1 MAELKT
7 AITIEA
13 RDEFCRLAEKIDG
26 AATRL
31 SRRLPEAQR
40 KLGGDIERAGRAG
53 RLALGAPPLAGG
65 ISRLGALIRGGAAGP
80 MEAAAE
86 VAGSRGR
93 LAALGMSEAGIDE
106 VERTGRALS
115 RQYSGIETAGFLG
128 SAYDVRSTMGEL
140 SETDVAAAAGI
151 AAELG
156 RAAGAPPEEMTSAV
170 SGAYGVFKEPLY
182 GGLEDAAFVER
193 FGAQLSKAIEMF
205 RKTGGQMEQGIES
218 MGAGLS
224 LSGITMPEQLAALG
238 KLQDSMDAGEAG
250 AALRSMRQGA
260 VEAHEAFREAGLD
273 IAVIDEATG
282 KLRPIASVLDSM
294 ERVFGEVLDD
304 SEAAR
309 IKQAFGRDQAVR
321 VFEAMWAGGKELRAA
336 ARELEAATM
345 ADVRRRA
352 RARDDNLGGALDR
365 IRRRRTELAERLAAA
380 LEPALRRL
388 EPHLD
393 RAIGWLETASERWP
407 DMTAGIT
414 TLVGAIGLLAAPA
427 ANLVAVF
434 DVLMRALRQ
443 LGRRSLQT
451 AGELQGA
458 GGGPVARRGRIRSLG
473 RKVADRA
480 KDLPSRIKGLGGGL
494 MGRGGELMGRVGELG
509 KGLAGR
515 IGEIGKGV
523 PGLLRGKGMAGR
535 ALGLLKGKAGLLG
548 AGIGALSIGS
558 TLLDDKLSGREKAA
572 EITEDAGGIG
582 GALAGGAL
590 GAAIGTAV
598 LPGIGTAVG
607 GIVGSIVGGLGGGA
621 LGAKL
626 GSLFRGES
634 EEEVPVGQRSLA
646 KAIGTAA
653 AGLAL
658 TLPAPAGTS
667 GAPLERAPVL
677 PPVTA
682 GAAPLSG
689 LTLPPYAASAGAM
702 PGASIDQGIH
712 IQQLTIQQQPGED
725 ARELA
730 ERVIREI
737 EYRRQVRSRE
747 ALYDEL

>member
-13 RDEFCRLAEKIDG
+13 REEFCRLAEKIDG

-31 SRRLPEAQR
+31 SRRLPEARR
-40 KLGGDIERAGRAG
+40 KLAVDNARAGRAG

-86 VAGSRGR
+86 VARSRGR

-115 RQYSGIETAGFLG
+115 RQYAGIETAGFLG
-128 SAYDVRSTMGEL
+128 SAYDVRSAMGEL
-140 SETDVAAAAGI
+140 SETDVAPVAGI

-156 RAAGAPPEEMTSAV
+156 RAAGAAPEEMTSAV

-182 GGLEDAAFVER
+182 GGLEDVAFVER
-193 FGAQLSKAIEMF
+193 FGAQLSKAMEMF

-238 KLQDSMDAGEAG
+238 KLLDSMDAGEAG

-273 IAVIDEATG
+273 IAVIDEAAG
-282 KLRPIASVLDSM
+282 NLRPIASVLDGM

-304 SEAAR
+304 SAAAR
-309 IKQAFGRDQAVR
+309 IKQAFGRDEALR

-345 ADVRRRA
+345 ADARRRA

-458 GGGPVARRGRIRSLG
+458 GGGGPVARRGRIRGLG

-480 KDLPSRIKGLGGGL
+480 KDLPSGIKGLGGG
-494 MGRGGELMGRVGELG
+494 LMGRVGELG

-515 IGEIGKGV
+515 IGEIVKGV
-523 PGLLRGKGMAGR
+523 PGLLRGKGLAGR

-607 GIVGSIVGGLGGGA
+607 GIVGSIAGGLGGGA

-658 TLPAPAGTS
+658 TLPAAAGTS
-667 GAPLERAPVL
+667 GAPLEPAPVVA
-677 PPVTA
+677 PATTEV
-682 GAAPLSG
+682 GAPPLSG

-725 ARELA
+725 AGELA

-737 EYRRQVRSRE
+737 EHRRQVRSRA
-747 ALYDEL
+747 ALYDDL

>member
-13 RDEFCRLAEKIDG
+13 REEFCRLAEKIDG

-31 SRRLPEAQR
+31 SRRLPEARR
-40 KLGGDIERAGRAG
+40 KLAVDNARAGRAG

-86 VAGSRGR
+86 VARSRGR

-115 RQYSGIETAGFLG
+115 RQYAGIETAGFLG
-128 SAYDVRSTMGEL
+128 SAYDVRSAMGEL
-140 SETDVAAAAGI
+140 SETDVAPVAGI

-156 RAAGAPPEEMTSAV
+156 RAAGAAPEEMTSAV

-182 GGLEDAAFVER
+182 GGLEDVAFVER
-193 FGAQLSKAIEMF
+193 FGAQLSKAMEMF

-273 IAVIDEATG
+273 IAVIDEAAG
-282 KLRPIASVLDSM
+282 NLRPIASVLDGM

-304 SEAAR
+304 SAAAR
-309 IKQAFGRDQAVR
+309 IKQAFGRDEALR

-345 ADVRRRA
+345 ADARRRA

-458 GGGPVARRGRIRSLG
+458 GGGGPVARRGRIRGLG

-480 KDLPSRIKGLGGGL
+480 KDLPSGIKGLGGG
-494 MGRGGELMGRVGELG
+494 LMGRVGELG

-515 IGEIGKGV
+515 IGEIVKGV
-523 PGLLRGKGMAGR
+523 PGLLRGKGLAGR

-607 GIVGSIVGGLGGGA
+607 GIVGSIAGGLGGGA

-658 TLPAPAGTS
+658 TLPAAAGTS
-667 GAPLERAPVL
+667 GAPLEPAPVVA
-677 PPVTA
+677 PATTEV
-682 GAAPLSG
+682 GAPPLSG

-725 ARELA
+725 AGELA

-737 EYRRQVRSRE
+737 EHRRQVRSRA
-747 ALYDEL
+747 ALYDDL

>member
-31 SRRLPEAQR
+31 SKRLPEAQR
-40 KLGGDIERAGRAG
+40 KLGVDNERAGRAG
-53 RLALGAPPLAGG
+53 RLALGASPLAGG
-65 ISRLGALIRGGAAGP
+65 ISRFGALIRGGAAGP

-86 VAGSRGR
+86 VVRSRGR

-115 RQYSGIETAGFLG
+115 RQYAGIETAGFLG
-128 SAYDVRSTMGEL
+128 AAYDVRSAMGEL

-156 RAAGAPPEEMTSAV
+156 RAAGSPPEEMTSAV

-182 GGLEDAAFVER
+182 GGLEDVAFVER
-193 FGAQLSKAIEMF
+193 FGAQLSKAMEMF
-205 RKTGGQMEQGIES
+205 RKTGGQMEQGIKS

-224 LSGITMPEQLAALG
+224 LSGITMSEQLAALG

-260 VEAHEAFREAGLD
+260 VEAHEAFRKAGLD
-273 IAVIDEATG
+273 IAVIDESAG
-282 KLRPIASVLDSM
+282 KLRPIASVLDGM

-304 SEAAR
+304 TEAAR
-309 IKQAFGRDQAVR
+309 IKQAFGRDQALR
-321 VFEAMWAGGKELRAA
+321 VFEALWAGGEELRAA

-345 ADVRRRA
+345 ADARRRA
-352 RARDDNLGGALDR
+352 RARDDNPGGALDR
-365 IRRRRTELAERLAAA
+365 IRRRRTEFAERLAAA
-380 LEPALRRL
+380 LEPALRKL
-388 EPHLD
+388 EPRLD

-407 DMTAGIT
+407 AWTSLVMSF
-414 TLVGAIGLLAAPA
+414 VGAVGLLAAPA
-427 ANLVAVF
+427 ANLVVIF
-434 DVLMRALRQ
+434 DAMIRVIRR
-443 LGRRSLQT
+443 LGLRSLQT

-458 GGGPVARRGRIRSLG
+458 GGGGSVARRGPRGRIRGLG

-480 KDLPSRIKGLGGGL
+480 KELPSRIKGLGGGL
-494 MGRGGELMGRVGELG
+494 MGR
-509 KGLAGR
+509 
-515 IGEIGKGV
+515 IGEIVKGV
-523 PGLLRGKGMAGR
+523 PGLLRGKGLAGR

-548 AGIGALSIGS
+548 AGLGALSIGS

-572 EITEDAGGIG
+572 KITEDAGGIG

-607 GIVGSIVGGLGGGA
+607 GIVGSIAGGLGGGA

-677 PPVTA
+677 SPVTA
-682 GAAPLSG
+682 GAAPQSG
-689 LTLPPYAASAGAM
+689 LTLPAYAASAAAM

-712 IQQLTIQQQPGED
+712 IQQLTVHQQPGED
-725 ARELA
+725 AVELA

-737 EYRRQVRSRE
+737 EYRRRIRSRE
-747 ALYDEL
+747 ALFDDL

>member
-13 RDEFCRLAEKIDG
+13 REEFCRLAEKIDG

-40 KLGGDIERAGRAG
+40 KLGVDNERAGRAG
-53 RLALGAPPLAGG
+53 RFALGASPLAGG
-65 ISRLGALIRGGAAGP
+65 ISRLGALIRGGATGP

-86 VAGSRGR
+86 VARSRGR

-115 RQYSGIETAGFLG
+115 RQYAGIETAGFLG
-128 SAYDVRSTMGEL
+128 SAYDVRSAMGEL
-140 SETDVAAAAGI
+140 SETDVAAVAGI

-156 RAAGAPPEEMTSAV
+156 RAAGAAPEEMTSAV

-193 FGAQLSKAIEMF
+193 FGAQLSKAMEMF

-260 VEAHEAFREAGLD
+260 VEAHEAFRKAGLD

-282 KLRPIASVLDSM
+282 NLRPIASVLDGM
-294 ERVFGEVLDD
+294 ERVFGKVLDD

-309 IKQAFGRDQAVR
+309 IKQAFGRDEALR
-321 VFEAMWAGGKELRAA
+321 VFEAMWAGGEELRAA

-345 ADVRRRA
+345 ADARRRA

-365 IRRRRTELAERLAAA
+365 IRRRRAEFAERLAAA
-380 LEPALRRL
+380 LEPALRKL
-388 EPHLD
+388 EPRLD
-393 RAIGWLETASERWP
+393 RAIGWLETASKRWP
-407 DMTAGIT
+407 FTWTALVT
-414 TLVGAIGLLAAPA
+414 TFVGAVWLLAAPA
-427 ANLVAVF
+427 ANLVVIL

-458 GGGPVARRGRIRSLG
+458 GGGGPVARRGPSGRIRGLG

-480 KDLPSRIKGLGGGL
+480 KDLPPRIKGFGDGL
-494 MGRGGELMGRVGELG
+494 MRRVGELG

-515 IGEIGKGV
+515 IGEIVKGV
-523 PGLLRGKGMAGR
+523 PGLLRGKGLAGR

-558 TLLDDKLSGREKAA
+558 TLFDDKLSGREKAA
-572 EITEDAGGIG
+572 KITEDAGGIG

-607 GIVGSIVGGLGGGA
+607 GIVGSIAGGLGGGA

-634 EEEVPVGQRSLA
+634 EEEAPGGQRSLA

-658 TLPAPAGTS
+658 TLPAAAGTS

-677 PPVTA
+677 SPVTA
-682 GAAPLSG
+682 GAAPQSG
-689 LTLPPYAASAGAM
+689 LTLPAYPASAGAM

-712 IQQLTIQQQPGED
+712 IQQLTVHQQPGED
-725 ARELA
+725 AVELA

-737 EYRRQVRSRE
+737 EYRRRIRSRE
-747 ALYDEL
+747 ALFDDL

>member
-1 MAELKT
+1 MAELKA

-13 RDEFCRLAEKIDG
+13 REEFCRLAEKIDG
-26 AATRL
+26 AVTRL
-31 SRRLPEAQR
+31 GRRLPEAR
-40 KLGGDIERAGRAG
+40 RMPAVGIERAGRAG

-65 ISRLGALIRGGAAGP
+65 ISRFGALIRGGAEGP

-86 VAGSRGR
+86 VARSRGR

-115 RQYSGIETAGFLG
+115 RQYSGIGTAGFLG
-128 SAYDVRSTMGEL
+128 SAYGVRSAMGEL
-140 SETDVAAAAGI
+140 SETDVAPVAGI

-156 RAAGAPPEEMTSAV
+156 RAAGAAPEEMTSAV

-193 FGAQLSKAIEMF
+193 FGAQLSKAMEMF

-260 VEAHEAFREAGLD
+260 VEAHEAFRKAGLD

-282 KLRPIASVLDSM
+282 KLRPIASVLDGM

-309 IKQAFGRDQAVR
+309 IKQAFGRDEALR
-321 VFEAMWAGGKELRAA
+321 VFEAMWAGGEELRAA

-380 LEPALRRL
+380 LEPALLKL

-393 RAIGWLETASERWP
+393 RAIGWLETASKRWP
-407 DMTAGIT
+407 DITA
-414 TLVGAIGLLAAPA
+414 LVMSFVGAIGLLAAPA
-427 ANLVAVF
+427 ANLVVIF
-434 DVLMRALRQ
+434 DFLKRVIRQ
-443 LGRRSLQT
+443 LGFGSLQT

-458 GGGPVARRGRIRSLG
+458 GGRGPVARRGRVGRIRGLG

-494 MGRGGELMGRVGELG
+494 MGRVGELG

-515 IGEIGKGV
+515 IGEIVKGV
-523 PGLLRGKGMAGR
+523 PGLLRGKGLAGR
-535 ALGLLKGKAGLLG
+535 ALGLLKGKAGLLS

-607 GIVGSIVGGLGGGA
+607 GIVGGIAGGLGGGA

-634 EEEVPVGQRSLA
+634 EEDAPGGQRSLA
-646 KAIGTAA
+646 KAVGTAA

-658 TLPAPAGTS
+658 TLPVPAGTS
-667 GAPLERAPVL
+667 GAPLEPAPVVA
-677 PPVTA
+677 PVTEGA
-682 GAAPLSG
+682 GAPPLGG
-689 LTLPPYAASAGAM
+689 LTLPAYAAPAGAM

-725 ARELA
+725 AGELA

-737 EYRRQVRSRE
+737 EYRRRVRSRE
-747 ALYDEL
+747 ALYDDL

>member
-205 RKTGGQMEQGIES
+205 RKTGGQMEQGIKS

-260 VEAHEAFREAGLD
+260 VEAHEAFRRAGLD

-282 KLRPIASVLDSM
+282 NLRPIASVLDGM
-294 ERVFGEVLDD
+294 ERVFGKVLDD
-304 SEAAR
+304 NEAAR
-309 IKQAFGRDQAVR
+309 IKQAFGRDEALR

-345 ADVRRRA
+345 ADARRRA

-458 GGGPVARRGRIRSLG
+458 GGGPVARRGRIRGLG

-480 KDLPSRIKGLGGGL
+480 KDLPARIKGLGGGL
-494 MGRGGELMGRVGELG
+494 MVRVGGLG

-515 IGEIGKGV
+515 VGEIVKGV
-523 PGLLRGKGMAGR
+523 PGLLRGKGLAGR

-658 TLPAPAGTS
+658 TLPAAAGTS

>member
-1 MAELKT
+1 MAELKA

-13 RDEFCRLAEKIDG
+13 REEFCRLAEKIDG
-26 AATRL
+26 AAARL
-31 SRRLPEAQR
+31 SRRLPEAR
-40 KLGGDIERAGRAG
+40 RMPAVGIERTGRAG

-65 ISRLGALIRGGAAGP
+65 ISRFGALIRGGADGP

-86 VAGSRGR
+86 VARSRGR

-115 RQYSGIETAGFLG
+115 RQYSGIGTAGFLG
-128 SAYDVRSTMGEL
+128 SAYGVRSAMGEL
-140 SETDVAAAAGI
+140 SETDVAAVAGI

-156 RAAGAPPEEMTSAV
+156 RAAGAAPEEMTSAV

-193 FGAQLSKAIEMF
+193 FGAQLSKAMEMF
-205 RKTGGQMEQGIES
+205 RKTGGQMEQGIKS

-238 KLQDSMDAGEAG
+238 KLQDSMDAGAAG

-260 VEAHEAFREAGLD
+260 VEAHEAFRKAGLD

-282 KLRPIASVLDSM
+282 KLRPIASVLDGM

-309 IKQAFGRDQAVR
+309 IKQAFGRDEALR
-321 VFEAMWAGGKELRAA
+321 VFEAMWAGGEELRAA

-345 ADVRRRA
+345 ADARRRA

-380 LEPALRRL
+380 LEPALLKL

-393 RAIGWLETASERWP
+393 RAVGWLEAAVARWP
-407 DMTAGIT
+407 TWTSIVMSF
-414 TLVGAIGLLAAPA
+414 VGAIGLLAAPA
-427 ANLVAVF
+427 ASLLTIF
-434 DVLMRALRQ
+434 DVLQRAIRQ

-451 AGELQGA
+451 AGELQSA
-458 GGGPVARRGRIRSLG
+458 GGGPVARRGRSGRIRGLG

-480 KDLPSRIKGLGGGL
+480 KDLPAGIKGLGGGL
-494 MGRGGELMGRVGELG
+494 AGRVGELG

-515 IGEIGKGV
+515 IGEIVKGV
-523 PGLLRGKGMAGR
+523 PGLLRGKGLAGR

-548 AGIGALSIGS
+548 AGLGALSIGS

-572 EITEDAGGIG
+572 EITRDAGRIG

-598 LPGIGTAVG
+598 LPAIGTAVG
-607 GIVGSIVGGLGGGA
+607 GIVGGIAGGLGGGA

-658 TLPAPAGTS
+658 TLPAAAGTS
-667 GAPLERAPVL
+667 GAPLERPPVVAPV
-677 PPVTA
+677 TEGA
-682 GAAPLSG
+682 GAPPLGG
-689 LTLPPYAASAGAM
+689 LTLPAYAASAGAM
-702 PGASIDQGIH
+702 PGATIDQGVH
-712 IQQLTIQQQPGED
+712 IQQLTVHQQPGED
-725 ARELA
+725 AVELA

-737 EYRRQVRSRE
+737 EYRRKVRSRE
-747 ALYDEL
+747 ALFDEL

>member
-13 RDEFCRLAEKIDG
+13 REEFCRLAEKIDG

-31 SRRLPEAQR
+31 SRRLPEARR
-40 KLGGDIERAGRAG
+40 KLGVDNERAGRAG
-53 RLALGAPPLAGG
+53 RLALGTSPLAGG

-86 VAGSRGR
+86 VARSRGR

-115 RQYSGIETAGFLG
+115 RQYSGMETAGFLG
-128 SAYDVRSTMGEL
+128 SAYDVRSAIGEL
-140 SETDVAAAAGI
+140 SETDVAPVTGI

-156 RAAGAPPEEMTSAV
+156 RAAGAAPEEMTSAV

-182 GGLEDAAFVER
+182 GGLEDVAFVER
-193 FGAQLSKAIEMF
+193 FGAQLSKAMEMF
-205 RKTGGQMEQGIES
+205 RKTGGQMEQGIKS

-238 KLQDSMDAGEAG
+238 KLQDSMSAGEAG

-260 VEAHEAFREAGLD
+260 VEAHEAFRKAGLD
-273 IAVIDEATG
+273 IAVIDEAAG
-282 KLRPIASVLDSM
+282 KLRPIASVLDGM

-309 IKQAFGRDQAVR
+309 IKEAFGRDEALR
-321 VFEAMWAGGKELRAA
+321 VFEAMWAGGEELRAA

-345 ADVRRRA
+345 ADARRRA
-352 RARDDNLGGALDR
+352 RARDDNPGGALDR
-365 IRRRRTELAERLAAA
+365 IRRRWTEFAERLAAA
-380 LEPALRRL
+380 LEPALRKL

-393 RAIGWLETASERWP
+393 RAIGWLETASKRWP
-407 DMTAGIT
+407 GWTAGIT

-427 ANLVAVF
+427 ANLVVIF
-434 DVLMRALRQ
+434 DFLSRVLRR

-458 GGGPVARRGRIRSLG
+458 GGGGSVARRGPSGRIRGLG

-480 KDLPSRIKGLGGGL
+480 KDLPARIKGFGGGL
-494 MGRGGELMGRVGELG
+494 MGR
-509 KGLAGR
+509 
-515 IGEIGKGV
+515 IGEIVKGV
-523 PGLLRGKGMAGR
+523 PGLLRGKGLAGR

-590 GAAIGTAV
+590 GAAIGSAV
-598 LPGIGTAVG
+598 PVIGTAVG

-689 LTLPPYAASAGAM
+689 LTLPAYAASAGAM

-725 ARELA
+725 AGELA

-737 EYRRQVRSRE
+737 EYRRRVRSRE
-747 ALYDEL
+747 ALYDDL